1 MGTVHMLP
9 RFLTG
14 AKARRLPVPEPFA
27 ELEDVFHVCAKQIR
41 TLEPA
46 DQLLCV
52 QFLQAKF
59 EYDANRGMTNIP
71 PDEQA
76 RRDAQYAEDITRG

>member
-14 AKARRLPVPEPFA
+14 AKRRLPAPEPFA
-27 ELEDVFHVCAKQIR
+27 ELEDVFHACAKHLR
-41 TLEPA
+41 SLCAA

-59 EYDANRGMTNIP
+59 EYDVNREMTRVS
-71 PDEQA
+71 PDEQR
-76 RRDAQYAEDITRG
+76 RRDEQYAEDITRG